1 MPDPIGGRRRD
12 DPSDAGSAVP
22 VMSPWDLVFERLDRL
37 ERTQSD
43 VARMVLQIHEAL
55 PAVPGF
61 AVGQGLALGSPIDSR
76 NPLSPPPP
84 PPPPPPLIGIPPPQ
98 RIEPV
103 TP

>member
-12 DPSDAGSAVP
+12 DPSDIGAAVP

-55 PAVPGF
+55 PAVTGF

-76 NPLSPPPP
+76 NPLPSMAPAPPPI
-84 PPPPPPLIGIPPPQ
+84 IGIPPPP
-98 RIEPV
+98 RIE
-103 TP
+103 